1 MPKSKASDAAEQELA
16 AMKMDMEGMNT
27 RQEEIGGKMD
37 TVQAQISELNDKFSR
52 LEALLTTKLSKPD
65 KSTEPELSKDKPSA
79 SDEQPEHTWHDG
91 PPHWRRRPANQDVEA
106 PWYDFHYHQYQGNE
120 HTSTD
125 SHLQHHDNHFYSHP
139 EYSFPDPYQQPNPST
154 HIPPTTFPT
163 FLPTHPAA
171 YYPGTQAY
179 PYPPYYTQNPPYP
192 QTTNYHPQTNATQY
206 THTYQHQPQPPP
218 IYPPQNPGHD
228 EAGQRHHIEPPG
240 RTRGDDL
247 QLDRGQY
254 QRGDR
259 NSGFDREAQFYKS
272 IAKAP
277 KMDFPKFDGS
287 NPQEWL
293 RMTKKYFD
301 MVFVP
306 EDAKFDYAQM
316 YITGKADTW
325 LRNSG
330 VLEENLTWNQF
341 CDALLIRFS
350 TNSSYDVVDEF
361 NSIKQGSN
369 TVSDYTD
376 RFEEKMADYR
386 KENPEVKDT
395 YYIKCYVNGLREEI
409 RHHLKSFEPRTLYQ
423 VLC

>member
-1 MPKSKASDAAEQELA
+1 
-16 AMKMDMEGMNT
+16 
-27 RQEEIGGKMD
+27 
-37 TVQAQISELNDKFSR
+37 
-52 LEALLTTKLSKPD
+52 
-65 KSTEPELSKDKPSA
+65 
-79 SDEQPEHTWHDG
+79 
-91 PPHWRRRPANQDVEA
+91 VEA
-106 PWYDFHYHQYQGNE
+106 PRYDSHYQQYQGNE

-125 SHLQHHDNHFYSHP
+125 YHLQHHDNHFYSHP
-139 EYSFPDPYQQPNPST
+139 EYPFPDPYHHPNPST
-154 HIPPTTFPT
+154 HIPPT

-171 YYPGTQAY
+171 YFPGTQAY

-192 QTTNYHPQTNATQY
+192 QTTNYHPQPNANKY
-206 THTYQHQPQPPP
+206 THIYQHQPQPPP
-218 IYPPQNPGHD
+218 NYPPQNPGHD
-228 EAGQRHHIEPPG
+228 EAVQWHPVEPPG
-240 RTRGDDL
+240 RTRGDDFHS
-247 QLDRGQY
+247 DRGQH

-259 NSGFDREAQFYKS
+259 NNGFDREAQFYKS

-287 NPQEWL
+287 NPHEWL

-301 MVFVP
+301 MVFVL

-341 CDALLIRFS
+341 CDALLTRFS

-361 NSIKQGSN
+361 NSIKQGSS

-376 RFEEKMADYR
+376 RFEEK
-386 KENPEVKDT
+386 
-395 YYIKCYVNGLREEI
+395 NG
-409 RHHLKSFEPRTLYQ
+409 
-423 VLC
+423 